1 MSDRAA
7 FWLPSHE
14 TVEDR
19 VVVEKLSGN
28 YRIPTGLVSG
38 SEEIK
43 KSRFLTYVGP
53 VASKVA
59 MREWLATLR
68 NEHPTARHHCWA
80 CVAGAPLDGQSYGF
94 SDDGEPSGTAG
105 KPLLNLLLG
114 CGLGEIGVVVVRY
127 YGGIKLGTGGLV
139 RAYSHGA
146 SELLSSVPT
155 RLIVA
160 CQQFSVCCSYE
171 ELPLCQWLMVHFACE
186 SVDYRYEAQ
195 VCISGL
201 CPRDFVSE
209 LSSAAANRSNGR
221 MVVQWH
227 DA

>member
-53 VASKVA
+53 VASKAA

-221 MVVQWH
+221 MVVQWR

>member
-53 VASKVA
+53 VASKAA

-201 CPRDFVSE
+201 FPRDFVSE

>member
-1 MSDRAA
+1 M
-7 FWLPSHE
+7 E
-14 TVEDR
+14 Q
-19 VVVEKLSGN
+19 LSGN
-28 YRIPTGLVSG
+28 YRIPIGLVG
-38 SEEIK
+38 CSEEIK

-53 VASKVA
+53 VAGKAA
-59 MREWLATLR
+59 MREWLTSLR
-68 NEHPTARHHCWA
+68 NEHPAARHHCWA
-80 CVAGAPLDGQSYGF
+80 CVAGHPLDGQSYGF

-160 CQQFSVCCSYE
+160 CQQFSLCCSYE
-171 ELPLCQWLMVHFACE
+171 ELPLSQWLMAHFACE
-186 SVDYRYEAQ
+186 SVDYLYEVANNIMS
-195 VCISGL
+195 IS
-201 CPRDFVSE
+201 
-209 LSSAAANRSNGR
+209 
-221 MVVQWH
+221 Q
-227 DA
+227 

>member
-1 MSDRAA
+1 M
-7 FWLPSHE
+7 
-14 TVEDR
+14 
-19 VVVEKLSGN
+19 VVEKLSGN

-53 VASKVA
+53 VASKAA

>member
-1 MSDRAA
+1 M
-7 FWLPSHE
+7 
-14 TVEDR
+14 VEQ
-19 VVVEKLSGN
+19 LSGN
-28 YRIPTGLVSG
+28 YRIPIGLVSC

-43 KSRFLTYVGP
+43 KSRFLTYVGH
-53 VASKVA
+53 VAGKAA
-59 MREWLATLR
+59 MREWLTSLR
-68 NEHPTARHHCWA
+68 NEHPAARHHCWA
-80 CVAGAPLDGQSYGF
+80 CVAGHPLDGQSYGF

-160 CQQFSVCCSYE
+160 CQQFSLCCSYE
-171 ELPLCQWLMVHFACE
+171 ELPLSQWLMAHFACE
-186 SVDYRYEAQ
+186 SVDYLYEEQ
-195 VCISGL
+195 VRVTGL

-209 LSSAAANRSNGR
+209 LSSVAVNRSNGR

-227 DA
+227 DV

>member
-1 MSDRAA
+1 MAA
-7 FWLPSHE
+7 GYS
-14 TVEDR
+14 
-19 VVVEKLSGN
+19 
-28 YRIPTGLVSG
+28 IPAAPLEL

-43 KSRFLTYVGP
+43 KSRFITFIAHTPTVEAAKAW
-53 VASKVA
+53 V
-59 MREWLATLR
+59 
-68 NEHPTARHHCWA
+68 NEIKQLHPGARHHCWA
-80 CVAGAPLDGQSYGF
+80 FVAGAPQDSQVYGF

-160 CQQFSVCCSYE
+160 CQQFSLCCSYE
-171 ELPLCQWLMVHFACE
+171 ELPLSQWLMAHFACE
-186 SVDYRYEAQ
+186 SVDYLYEEQ
-195 VCISGL
+195 VRVTGL

-209 LSSAAANRSNGR
+209 LSSVAVNRSNGR